1 MTLLV
6 WHGLAEFCA
15 DCALQDKCPRATLAE
30 VEACPLVQW
39 QYAEDA
45 GEAKPALRRK
55 IERDPVRNALMA
67 RDTEDII
74 LKPGG
79 GEVNVRARVR
89 EIHTHKGDP
98 K

>member
-1 MTLLV
+1 
-6 WHGLAEFCA
+6 
-15 DCALQDKCPRATLAE
+15 
-30 VEACPLVQW
+30 VEACPLVQF

-55 IERDPVRNALMA
+55 IERDPVRKPFLA

-79 GEVNVRARVR
+79 REVNVTARLK
-89 EIHTHKGDP
+89 EIHTHTGESDG
-98 K
+98 